1 MADWISFWNGSH
13 AIYVNDRHKA
23 VHYAAIAADLVGFVP
38 GPHARV
44 LDFGCGEALASA
56 ELAFRCG
63 RLVLSDAA
71 PAVRDRL
78 KGRFVAAPAI
88 DVMSPEEVSAL
99 PDGSFDLIICN
110 SVAQYLSRDL
120 LASLV
125 REWRR
130 LLAPGGRLLLADVI
144 PPHVSA
150 LADAEALLRLAAR
163 EKFLLAAVAGL
174 ARTAI
179 SPYRKLRAELG
190 LTTYEE
196 AEVLALL
203 TQAGLAA
210 RRVQPNIGHN
220 QQRMAFI
227 GERGA

>member
-1 MADWISFWNGSH
+1 M
-13 AIYVNDRHKA
+13 
-23 VHYAAIAADLVGFVP
+23 
-38 GPHARV
+38 
-44 LDFGCGEALASA
+44 LA
-56 ELAFRCG
+56 
-63 RLVLSDAA
+63 
-71 PAVRDRL
+71 
-78 KGRFVAAPAI
+78 
-88 DVMSPEEVSAL
+88 PEEVSAL

-125 REWRR
+125 LEWRR
-130 LLAPGGRLLLADVI
+130 LLAPGGRLLIADVI

-150 LADAEALLRLAAR
+150 LADAQALLRLAAR

-196 AEVLALL
+196 AEVLAS
-203 TQAGLAA
+203 AGPRPASRRGGSSPMSATTSSAWPSSANAAPEARAAPERRQRSKPA
-210 RRVQPNIGHN
+210 RRLSVDSAASP
-220 QQRMAFI
+220 
-227 GERGA
+227 RGA